1 MHLNLNVHQ
10 VYAYLSNNLNKKR
23 TGDLGID
30 KIYRRIETMID
41 DQKKEWDAV
50 IKSWGLSL
58 YNLYTPLCTAS

>member
-50 IKSWGLSL
+50 IKSRRPLSL
-58 YNLYTPLCTAS
+58 QSVHALVHS

>member
-41 DQKKEWDAV
+41 DQKKE
-50 IKSWGLSL
+50 
-58 YNLYTPLCTAS
+58 